1 MKLNAQ
7 KFALAATITMGIAY
21 AICTAFTAL
30 SPDLAMKF
38 LGWIIHLTNV
48 DKFTTIEVTPWSFIA
63 SLVPILA
70 YTYLGTYLF
79 ASLYNRSIQQ
89 NV

>member
-1 MKLNAQ
+1 MQFNAQ

-21 AICTAFTAL
+21 VICAAFTAL
-30 SPDLAMKF
+30 NPELAMKF

-48 DKFTTIEVTPWSFIA
+48 DKFTAIEVTFGSFIA

-70 YTYLGTYLF
+70 YTYFGAYLF
-79 ASLYNRSIQQ
+79 AWLYNKL
-89 NV
+89 NK

>member
-1 MKLNAQ
+1 MKFNAQ
-7 KFALAATITMGIAY
+7 KFALAATITMSVAY

-30 SPDLAMKF
+30 NPALAMKF

-48 DKFTTIEVTPWSFIA
+48 DKFTAIEVTFGGFIIGI
-63 SLVPILA
+63 VPILA

-89 NV
+89 NA

>member
-7 KFALAATITMGIAY
+7 KFALAATITMGVAY

-48 DKFTTIEVTPWSFIA
+48 DKFTAIKVTFGGFIA
-63 SLVPILA
+63 GIVPILA
-70 YTYLGTYLF
+70 YTYAGTYLF
-79 ASLYNRSIQQ
+79 AWLYNRFTQQ
-89 NV
+89 NA

>member
-1 MKLNAQ
+1 MKLHAQ

-21 AICTAFTAL
+21 AICAAFTAL
-30 SPDLAMKF
+30 NPNLAMKF

-48 DKFTTIEVTPWSFIA
+48 DKFTTIEVTLGSFIA

-70 YTYLGTYLF
+70 YTYVGTYLF
-79 ASLYNRSIQQ
+79 ASLYNRFMQQ
-89 NV
+89 NA

>member
-1 MKLNAQ
+1 MKLHAQ

-21 AICTAFTAL
+21 TICAAFTAL
-30 SPDLAMKF
+30 NPDLAMRF

-48 DKFTTIEVTPWSFIA
+48 DKFTAIEVTLGSFIA

-70 YTYLGTYLF
+70 YTYVGTYLF
-79 ASLYNRSIQQ
+79 ASLYNRFMQQ
-89 NV
+89 NA

>member
-1 MKLNAQ
+1 MKLHAQ

-21 AICTAFTAL
+21 AICAAFTAL

-48 DKFTTIEVTPWSFIA
+48 DKFTAIEVTFGGFIA
-63 SLVPILA
+63 SIVPILA

-79 ASLYNRSIQQ
+79 ASLYNRFTQQ